1 MIRSDGRLLG
11 IDLGSRRIG
20 VAVSDSA
27 QTVATPVTVIQ
38 RGVDREADHLE
49 ISRLV
54 GEFDAVGVVVGLP
67 LSMSG
72 RTGPA
77 ARAVLEEVDQLRGR
91 VAVSVGTIDERLTTV
106 AASSALHRAGRSA
119 RRQRSV
125 IDQTA
130 AAVLLQDWIGRRALE
145 GATDD

>member
-1 MIRSDGRLLG
+1 MRSDGRLLG

-27 QTVATPVTVIQ
+27 QKVATAVTAIV
-38 RGVDREADHLE
+38 RGADREADHLA

-54 GEFDAVGVVVGLP
+54 AEYDAVGLVVGLP

-72 RTGPA
+72 RPGPA
-77 ARAVLEEVDQLRGR
+77 ARAVLEEVDQLRRR
-91 VAVSVGTIDERLTTV
+91 VPVGVDTIDERLTTV
-106 AASSALHRAGRSA
+106 AAASALHAAGRSA
-119 RRQRSV
+119 RRQRPV

-130 AAVLLQDWIGRRALE
+130 AAVLLQDWMGRRALE